1 MTERQSYLVVGSGI
15 AGAIAVELLR
25 AEEPDAEVAVIAD
38 DPFPVYYRPALKDY
52 LGGKLREDKLW
63 ARPMRFYED
72 RRVRFI
78 NDAVVDIRP
87 QQHTVQLRSG
97 HTVGYSRLLL
107 AQGARPVDLRCPGRQ
122 FSGVS
127 MLRTVADY
135 QNVLR
140 LLGSVRRVVVVGG
153 GTLALE
159 TIETLRHR
167 DYQVTHL
174 IRGRTLWSDVLDATA
189 SDLVLQQERRDGVDV
204 RVEQEITEIIGNNG
218 QVAWILTKQG
228 VHIPCEMVILAI
240 GIEPILDFVK
250 STGIKCNRGI
260 LVDSAMQ
267 TSIPDIY
274 AAGDVLETTNPLTGG
289 TRVLGQWY
297 PAIQQARAAAYSMLD
312 RLDTQQVFQFG
323 NFYNATF
330 LYGLDFASVGM
341 TTLPKDARGYQEL
354 VADPQPRIY
363 QKVIVRNGVPVGALT
378 VGDRKK
384 ALALKR
390 AIDHQVNL
398 SSVALR
404 LFAPDFSL
412 DAWLNTQG
420 VPAPILSVSRQGA
433 VAVKRATSAEKG
445 FSINSS
451 ALAEAVLIPS
461 TQGQEVYMSK
471 IKVVQI
477 GRQDG
482 SDLVL
487 NNNSISRRHAEISY
501 ANGQYVLRDLDS
513 MNGTHINGTRIAKGS
528 LTILKNGDT
537 LRFGTMNDVSYTV
550 KIRQIDAA
558 SSLLGKR
565 LNIGQQEPSA
575 QEHTST
581 LSIPQTLS
589 HQPVFLAD
597 GTLSLPGVTEA
608 IAAPVVAQFKTTPTL
623 IVLLQGQAHIFPLS
637 PDRHVV
643 LGRIPECTIQVNDMS
658 VSRKHAEV
666 FSGPDGMYIR
676 DLHSSNGVSVNQTK
690 IDNPYRLSTSDRIL
704 LGNVP
709 IYFFDHRR
717 EESNGQQAAF
727 PALANNARRMPD
739 AAEPAS
745 PLSAQQKSC
754 SRCGYV
760 NSSVARF
767 CARCGAPQ

>member
-1 MTERQSYLVVGSGI
+1 MTERQSYLIVGSGI
-15 AGAIAVELLR
+15 AGATAAELLR
-25 AEEPDAEVAVIAD
+25 TEEPDAEVAVIAD

-63 ARPMRFYED
+63 ARPIRFYED

-78 NDAVVDIRP
+78 NDAVVGIHP
-87 QQHTVQLRSG
+87 QQHRVQLRSG
-97 HTVGYSRLLL
+97 HTLDYGRLLL
-107 AQGARPVDLRCPGRQ
+107 AHGARPVDLRCPGRQ

-140 LLGSVRRVVVVGG
+140 QLGSACRVVVVGG

-174 IRGRTLWSDVLDATA
+174 VRGRTLWSEVLDATA

-204 RVEQEITEIIGNNG
+204 RLEQEIAEIVGKNG
-218 QVAWILTKQG
+218 QVAGILTKQG

-250 STGIKCNRGI
+250 GTSVKCNRGI
-260 LVDSAMQ
+260 LVDSAMR
-267 TSIPDIY
+267 TNVPDVY
-274 AAGDVLETTNPLTGG
+274 AAGDVLETTNPLTGR

-312 RLDTQQVFQFG
+312 RLDTQQVLQFG

-354 VADPQPRIY
+354 FADPQPRMY
-363 QKVIVRNGVPVGALT
+363 QKVIVRNGVPLGALT
-378 VGDRKK
+378 LGDRKK

-398 SSVALR
+398 SPVASR
-404 LFAPDFSL
+404 LFASDFSL
-412 DAWLNTQG
+412 DAWLNAQG

-433 VAVKRATSAEKG
+433 VAVKQATSAGKDA
-445 FSINSS
+445 SINSS

-461 TQGQEVYMSK
+461 TQGQEVYLSK

-501 ANGQYVLRDLDS
+501 ANGQYVLRDLES
-513 MNGTHINGTRIAKGS
+513 TNGTHINGTRVAKGS
-528 LTILKNGDT
+528 LAILKNGDV
-537 LRFGTMNDVSYTV
+537 LCFGTMKDVSYTV

-565 LNIGQQEPSA
+565 LSIGQQELSGK
-575 QEHTST
+575 EHTST
-581 LSIPQTLS
+581 LSVPQTLS

-597 GTLSLPGVTEA
+597 GTLSLPGVTDT
-608 IAAPVVAQFKTTPTL
+608 IAASVVAQFKTTPTL
-623 IVLLQGQAHIFPLS
+623 IVLLQGQARVFPLS
-637 PDRHVV
+637 PDRSIV
-643 LGRIPECTIQVNDMS
+643 LGRIPECTIRVNDMS

-690 IDNPYRLSTSDRIL
+690 IDNPYRLSSSDRIV

-709 IYFFDHRR
+709 MYFFDHRR
-717 EESNGQQAAF
+717 EASNGPRTASSTVE
-727 PALANNARRMPD
+727 NNAKRAPHV
-739 AAEPAS
+739 EQSAS
-745 PLSAQQKSC
+745 PLAAQQKTC
-754 SRCGYV
+754 SHCGYA
-760 NSSVARF
+760 NSSIARF